1 MDLKANPDR
10 TAEGVVI
17 ESKLDRGRGAVATV
31 LVKRGTL
38 KRGDIVVAGASSGR
52 VRALL
57 NERDEQVA
65 EAGPSSAGGDPRPRR
80 PRPIRANPSPWS
92 RTRPARANSPT
103 TASA

>member
-38 KRGDIVVAGASSGR
+38 KRGEIVVAGNNWGR

-57 NERDEQVA
+57 NERDEQVLAA
-65 EAGPSSAGGDPRPRR
+65 EPSSPVEVLGLDGTPDPGEPF
-80 PRPIRANPSPWS
+80 AVVENE
-92 RTRPARANSPT
+92 ARAREIT
-103 TASA
+103 

>member
-10 TAEGVVI
+10 IAEGVVI
-17 ESKLDRGRGAVATV
+17 ESKVDRGRGAVATV

-38 KRGDIVVAGASSGR
+38 KRGDIVVAGASWGR

-65 EAGPSSAGGDPRPRR
+65 EAEPSTPVEVLGLDGAARSRRGLRRGGGRGPRPRAHR
-80 PRPIRANPSPWS
+80 VPRPA
-92 RTRPARANSPT
+92 
-103 TASA
+103 